1 MSEEKFYAKPWKCA
15 LPGCDDPQIHR
26 HTPTAWVT
34 ELATA
39 NKKIED
45 QGIIQNAII
54 ADLRGQLDTIR
65 ASSASQGKVVEGLA
79 DKIDM
84 IRDFECC
91 DVSSKFCGWKES
103 ITEVVSAFD
112 AALAGLTPGKEVKP

>member
-15 LPGCDDPQIHR
+15 LPGCDDSQIHR

-54 ADLRGQLDTIR
+54 ADIADLRGQLDTIR
-65 ASSASQGKVVEGLA
+65 ASSASQDKVVEGLREA
-79 DKIDM
+79 LEEAQRDIELNNKSAAIAT
-84 IRDFECC
+84 IRH
-91 DVSSKFCGWKES
+91 
-103 ITEVVSAFD
+103 
-112 AALAGLTPGKEVKP
+112 ALARLTAAPEKKP